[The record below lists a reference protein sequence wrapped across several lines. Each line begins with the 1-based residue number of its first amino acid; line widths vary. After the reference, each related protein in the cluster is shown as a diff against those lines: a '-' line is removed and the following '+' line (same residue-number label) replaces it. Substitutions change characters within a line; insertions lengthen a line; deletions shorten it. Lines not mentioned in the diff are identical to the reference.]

1 MHAGPA
7 ADVLVALAL
16 TMVMVLV
23 LVITSTA
30 LVIIMLRLL
39 NGPQELVRGLFLGEF
54 ADESLINLPQRIA
67 LNRLVEAL
75 KLALWRRHML
85 IHLLLFSRSWSI
97 FCRFKDTPILVGY
110 LNLVPAI
117 GRPVLG
123 FLVIKITS
131 VLFTFLFLFST
142 LQWNLV
148 SFLGQVTICRFSPN
162 DFFFDFH
169 GSFELLL
176 GDFTCV
182 DFGRVDVIV
191 VCRAFAR
198 KLIKRLI
205 RASL

>member
-1 MHAGPA
+1 M
-7 ADVLVALAL
+7 
-16 TMVMVLV
+16 
-23 LVITSTA
+23 
-30 LVIIMLRLL
+30 
-39 NGPQELVRGLFLGEF
+39 
-54 ADESLINLPQRIA
+54 
-67 LNRLVEAL
+67 EAP
-75 KLALWRRHML
+75 KLAFRRRHMP
-85 IHLLLFSRSWSI
+85 IHLLLFRRNRGSI
-97 FCRFKDTPILVGY
+97 ILRRFKDTPILISHFD
-110 LNLVPAI
+110 LVPAI
-117 GRPVLG
+117 SRPVLCL
-123 FLVIKITS
+123 LVIKFTT
-131 VLFTFLFLFST
+131 VLFTVLLFFAT

-176 GDFTCV
+176 RDFTCV